1 MRECPYCS
9 EPLGQTQATCHNC
22 KMSVSPRLQT
32 PFELAAQTTKH
43 LQKLLARSPE
53 FQAKGKPNPF
63 ETRSHTLAT

>member
-1 MRECPYCS
+1 
-9 EPLGQTQATCHNC
+9 
-22 KMSVSPRLQT
+22 LQT